1 MTRRR
6 MSWLA
11 FGVLVVLTGASCGDG
26 AETVA
31 PPTTAPFTI
40 PTTTIATSSQSTLP
54 PPTTVPPPDGVETFS
69 VTAGHSADPI
79 VYPQVP
85 PVGGIHNPTWQTC
98 TFYDKAVPNETAVHS
113 LEHGAIWITYRPDL
127 PADQLAV
134 LSRLGLERKDVL
146 VSKWEDG
153 LPAPVVASSWDRQL
167 KLPSAHDPRLMQF
180 IRAFTG
186 KAPEPSAPC

>member
-1 MTRRR
+1 MTW
-6 MSWLA
+6 SA
-11 FGVLVVLTGASCGDG
+11 IGVLVLVGASCGG
-26 AETVA
+26 GEESVA

-40 PTTTIATSSQSTLP
+40 PTTTAAVAPQSTLP
-54 PPTTVPPPDGVETFS
+54 PATTVPPPEGVETFS
-69 VTAGHSADPI
+69 VTAGHSPDPI
-79 VYPQVP
+79 VYAQVP

-98 TFYDKAVPNETAVHS
+98 TFYDHAVPNETAVHS

-134 LSRLGLERKDVL
+134 LTRLGRDRSGIL

-167 KLPSAHDPRLMQF
+167 KLPSANDPRLMQF
-180 IRAFTG
+180 IRAFSG
-186 KAPEPSAPC
+186 QAPEPNAPC